1 MNIYKMFL
9 ISEENV
15 SFVKFSISYLEGDNI
30 FSFHFKLFT
39 ILHWYFDSTASDY
52 IGMINFDDASFNIG
66 ISHSARGYCINM
78 VLETMKT
85 YSSDDCLTEEAV
97 VAKLR
102 TCRYHHLFLHTSLR
116 RNSCGL
122 YFLILFLYFC
132 IINIRLNFVTS
143 LWWLYVRHGKA
154 DIIIFSYTLLY
165 LYLSVLADYVLLLIV
180 YLPVRVDSCVA

>member
-1 MNIYKMFL
+1 MNICKMFL
-9 ISEENV
+9 IREENV
-15 SFVKFSISYLEGDNI
+15 SFVEFSKSYSEGDTIFLAFVSNYSQFSI
-30 FSFHFKLFT
+30 
-39 ILHWYFDSTASDY
+39 DSTSLDY
-52 IGMINFDDASFNIG
+52 IGMINFGDASFNIG

-122 YFLILFLYFC
+122 YFLILFLYFF
-132 IINIRLNFVTS
+132 IVNIRLSFVTS
-143 LWWLYVRHGKA
+143 LW
-154 DIIIFSYTLLY
+154 
-165 LYLSVLADYVLLLIV
+165 
-180 YLPVRVDSCVA
+180 